1 MLAAAVIGIA
11 QVSLPAVRAGHLVDR
26 AGDKV
31 FLRGIGWSPW
41 HMEVGWGLTPEIIA
55 GDRELLRGMH
65 VNALRTWGGASR
77 KAADEWYAEGFYW
90 VPQVHRLEVPLGVF
104 AAGDPS
110 RCPAWTHADT
120 LSAMRETATKLA
132 TELKEAPGIIAYN
145 LGNEYSCVGVNK
157 SGYYQYGGFDEFTLA
172 EFRKWLKK
180 RFPTPEDFERHYGE
194 TPPDFDT
201 YRPPT
206 ASTKDPLFG
215 EWWHFQRDQCYQ
227 FLRAGHEVVKAIDPD
242 RPTTYARLCG
252 GRWDPATEDLILDF
266 SKTVGDN
273 LYYHWDKDWYKY
285 CLRLA
290 RHAGTG
296 PGKPVLL
303 TESGI
308 RSKLTDSEAARL
320 LKQMLM
326 CSIVHP
332 EVAGIAIFEY
342 CDEWYNHPG
351 NPKLHDARVEA
362 NWGLVTADR
371 KPKGTYRAAAEVYGL
386 FERMNDFIIDG
397 EAAPLVIVSGQETDW
412 WRGSQSVSHAEVVE
426 LLYRNGVPFG
436 LWGDSAL
443 LSRLNPECCSRLV
456 LCDTHLWA
464 EPDGSRNVSEAIL
477 DFARRG
483 GRVLYLCEE
492 PFQKVS
498 GYHDVPAVLRDG
510 EGRIPFGQGE
520 FTIVRELPEGRR
532 LWQVLRDFLGPVLE
546 DEPVQNLRAQGAE
559 DLIWRVLEAREE
571 QRLIVVNAAAE
582 PVHDVRI
589 RLNPGVSAEKA
600 ALYAA
605 DGGELAVSG
614 PNGVLLSEINTYAI
628 IDLPRA

>member
-1 MLAAAVIGIA
+1 M
-11 QVSLPAVRAGHLVDR
+11 
-26 AGDKV
+26 
-31 FLRGIGWSPW
+31 
-41 HMEVGWGLTPEIIA
+41 
-55 GDRELLRGMH
+55 
-65 VNALRTWGGASR
+65 
-77 KAADEWYAEGFYW
+77 
-90 VPQVHRLEVPLGVF
+90 
-104 AAGDPS
+104 
-110 RCPAWTHADT
+110 
-120 LSAMRETATKLA
+120 
-132 TELKEAPGIIAYN
+132 
-145 LGNEYSCVGVNK
+145 
-157 SGYYQYGGFDEFTLA
+157 
-172 EFRKWLKK
+172 
-180 RFPTPEDFERHYGE
+180 
-194 TPPDFDT
+194 
-201 YRPPT
+201 
-206 ASTKDPLFG
+206 
-215 EWWHFQRDQCYQ
+215 
-227 FLRAGHEVVKAIDPD
+227 
-242 RPTTYARLCG
+242 
-252 GRWDPATEDLILDF
+252 
-266 SKTVGDN
+266 
-273 LYYHWDKDWYKY
+273 
-285 CLRLA
+285 
-290 RHAGTG
+290 
-296 PGKPVLL
+296 
-303 TESGI
+303 
-308 RSKLTDSEAARL
+308 
-320 LKQMLM
+320 
-326 CSIVHP
+326 
-332 EVAGIAIFEY
+332 
-342 CDEWYNHPG
+342 
-351 NPKLHDARVEA
+351 HDARVEA

-443 LSRLNPECCSRLV
+443 LSRLDPECCSRLV

-483 GRVLYLCEE
+483 GRVLYLCED

-532 LWQVLRDFLGPVLE
+532 LWQVLRDFLGLVLE

-614 PNGVLLSEINTYAI
+614 PTEVFLSGINTYAI